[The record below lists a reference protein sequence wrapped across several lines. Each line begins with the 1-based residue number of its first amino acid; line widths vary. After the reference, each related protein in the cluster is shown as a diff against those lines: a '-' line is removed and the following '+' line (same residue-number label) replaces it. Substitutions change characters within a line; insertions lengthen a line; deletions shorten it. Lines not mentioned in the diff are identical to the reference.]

1 MKLENNHPSQSRGKS
16 DYIPDWKV
24 DLAIE
29 DKLINRKRL
38 KKWKFFDMLQCN

>member
-1 MKLENNHPSQSRGKS
+1 MEKNQKNQYRGNA

-29 DKLINRKRL
+29 DKLVNRKRL
-38 KKWKFFDMLQCN
+38 KKWKFFDMLQCNL

>member
-1 MKLENNHPSQSRGKS
+1 MNKEKNHPSQSRGKS

-29 DKLINRKRL
+29 DKLVNRKRL
-38 KKWKFFDMLQCN
+38 KKWKYQDMV